1 MTHDLIPAEEVTGK
15 RLMNLFKAAYFD
27 VRYVESSEGLEVLE
41 LFFGQSS
48 LLLFAD
54 SEKIEIT
61 AFLNLNL
68 NLNIHETYGDELLL
82 KVLDIN
88 NDYTAKF
95 SLRKVDDNPNYNCRV
110 VVEHCI
116 RFTRG
121 LNPHQLIDDIRIIY
135 EMRRIMFRE
144 FIEFVQE
151 NNLLRD

>member
-1 MTHDLIPAEEVTGK
+1 MTYDLIPAEDVTGK

-27 VRYVESSEGLEVLE
+27 VKHVESSGDLEVLE
-41 LFFGQSS
+41 LLIGQSS
-48 LLLFAD
+48 MLLFVD
-54 SEKIEIT
+54 SDKIEIT

-68 NLNIHETYGDELLL
+68 HETCGEKLLL

-88 NDYTAKF
+88 SEYLAKF
-95 SLRKVDDNPNYNCRV
+95 AIRKVDGNPNYNFRV

-121 LNPHQLIDDIRIIY
+121 LNPHQLIDDIRIVY
-135 EMRRIMFRE
+135 EMKRVMFRE

-151 NNLLRD
+151 NNFLRD